1 MWLFVA
7 LVAIP
12 VIEIA
17 LFIQIGGAIGTWPTL
32 GLVFLTSLLGIGLV
46 RAQGRQALMKLQRS
60 LSDLSDPAEPLAH
73 GAMMLIAGFL
83 LILPGFFTDAI
94 GFALLV
100 PGLRSAVYRLLR
112 ARVAV
117 AHSRA
122 GQEMRFRHSAR
133 RNDPFDRQPHRPAG
147 EDVIDGEFQEVEP
160 VKRPTHNVPSGW
172 TRH

>member
-32 GLVFLTSLLGIGLV
+32 GLVVLTTILGTWLV
-46 RAQGRQALMKLQRS
+46 RAQGRHALMKLQRS
-60 LSDLSDPAEPLAH
+60 LSDLTDPAEPLAH

-94 GFALLV
+94 GFALLIPAV
-100 PGLRSAVYRLLR
+100 RSAVLRLLR
-112 ARVAV
+112 ARIAV
-117 AHSRA
+117 AQFRA
-122 GQEMRFRHSAR
+122 GQEMRFRHAGQPG
-133 RNDPFDRQPHRPAG
+133 DPFDRHPHHPAG
-147 EDVIDGEFQEVEP
+147 EDVIDGECQEVEP